1 MPQFKRKFFRSGMKT
16 LIILNE
22 EINDIIAIIKPLKK
36 PGFSI
41 KGVIKAIK
49 NEAKQQKGVFF
60 RHAIR
65 YIWC

>member
-36 PGFSI
+36 SGFSI

-60 RHAIR
+60 RLAIR

>member
-16 LIILNE
+16 LIISNE

-36 PGFSI
+36 SGFSI

>member
-1 MPQFKRKFFRSGMKT
+1 MKT

-36 PGFSI
+36 SGFSI

>member
-36 PGFSI
+36 YGFSI

>member
-36 PGFSI
+36 SGFSI

-49 NEAKQQKGVFF
+49 NEAKQQKVVFF

>member
-36 PGFSI
+36 SGFSI

-60 RHAIR
+60 RHAVR

>member
-1 MPQFKRKFFRSGMKT
+1 MKT

-36 PGFSI
+36 SGFLI

-65 YIWC
+65 YIWCQFIRKSINR

>member
-36 PGFSI
+36 SGFSI

-49 NEAKQQKGVFF
+49 NEAKQQEVVFF

>member
-1 MPQFKRKFFRSGMKT
+1 MKT

-36 PGFSI
+36 SGFSI

-49 NEAKQQKGVFF
+49 NEAKQQKVVFF

>member
-1 MPQFKRKFFRSGMKT
+1 MPQFKGKFFRSGMKT

-36 PGFSI
+36 SGFSI

-49 NEAKQQKGVFF
+49 NEAKQQKVVFF